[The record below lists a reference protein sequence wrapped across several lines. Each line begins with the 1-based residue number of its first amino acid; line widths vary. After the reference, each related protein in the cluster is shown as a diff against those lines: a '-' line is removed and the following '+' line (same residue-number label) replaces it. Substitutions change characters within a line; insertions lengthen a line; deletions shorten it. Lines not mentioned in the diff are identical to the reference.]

1 MVYYNKKNE
10 RKIICYTYGNYMEEK
25 PILKITKTYWEESAN
40 QWFGTTCLP
49 DYGVRCVTENELHL
63 FGDLTRKKMLKSAA

>member
-1 MVYYNKKNE
+1 
-10 RKIICYTYGNYMEEK
+10 MEEK